1 MSCLCPHLPPYEKWP
16 VFLEARRE
24 SYWLILALLPGWSR
38 WKVAVILG
46 FLNPPAPSHLP
57 RCGCLGISLF
67 RCSSNSKLTVE
78 AGTQRISFCT
88 FSLYLIQ
95 ILATFVRKKKKKAQP
110 WVEAAQV
117 AFSFLALLSA
127 LLKLLPAL
135 VLWRS
140 LPEGLLAL
148 TSASA
153 KHLTVV
159 ELQLWAA
166 SQQNCGLFAKESIM

>member
-95 ILATFVRKKKKKAQP
+95 ILATFVRKKKKSTALGGGSPSCILLPGAPKRIA
-110 WVEAAQV
+110 EAAPRTR
-117 AFSFLALLSA
+117 SLALPPGRVASVNFSQC
-127 LLKLLPAL
+127 K
-135 VLWRS
+135 
-140 LPEGLLAL
+140 
-148 TSASA
+148 TSDCS
-153 KHLTVV
+153 
-159 ELQLWAA
+159 
-166 SQQNCGLFAKESIM
+166 

>member
-95 ILATFVRKKKKKAQP
+95 ILATFVRKKKKAQP

-117 AFSFLALLSA
+117 AFSFLALLPGAPKRNAEAAPRTCS
-127 LLKLLPAL
+127 
-135 VLWRS
+135 
-140 LPEGLLAL
+140 LAL
-148 TSASA
+148 PPGRVASVNFSQCKTSDCS
-153 KHLTVV
+153 
-159 ELQLWAA
+159 
-166 SQQNCGLFAKESIM
+166 